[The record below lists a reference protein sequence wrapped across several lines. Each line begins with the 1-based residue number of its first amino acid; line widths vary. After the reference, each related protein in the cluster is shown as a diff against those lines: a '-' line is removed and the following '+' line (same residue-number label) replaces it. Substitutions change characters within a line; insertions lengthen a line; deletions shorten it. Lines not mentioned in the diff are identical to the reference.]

1 MSSEAK
7 SYKEKGREESSQLLH
22 GGNRRDEAGLGLTA
36 SLHFLRG
43 GSLNHSAW
51 PCCVRVQV
59 ALSRRWEGHE
69 AQVWRFASYTERK
82 GRSSVHLERKLQTH

>member
-36 SLHFLRG
+36 SLHFLHG
-43 GSLNHSAW
+43 GSLNH
-51 PCCVRVQV
+51 
-59 ALSRRWEGHE
+59 
-69 AQVWRFASYTERK
+69 
-82 GRSSVHLERKLQTH
+82 